1 MNLSKYF
8 KETQA
13 ELKEVKFPSMSQTI
27 LYTIIVVL
35 ISVAVAVTLGGVD
48 LGLSEGLKK
57 LLLK

>member
-27 LYTIIVVL
+27 LYTVIVVL
-35 ISVAVAVTLGGVD
+35 ISVGVAITLGGVD

-57 LLLK
+57 ILIK